1 MRFERAHYQEWW
13 GRQSICFLMC
23 NGGLAQRHYKIA
35 SHLSPH
41 FPLTW
46 QTKICRCTLGHRLAF
61 PILDES
67 ICWKYFTLLFISQ
80 PLIVCLVI
88 SVQSFL
94 WIFSFDL
101 KIRCYLK
108 YMKRANNPNRL
119 KDPTYNQVNQSVKV
133 DLQISK
139 GIFSFRTIHRI
150 TMDHIK
156 ARETKVTI
164 GLNLIS
170 PKYGTRNL
178 THKLLS

>member
-1 MRFERAHYQEWW
+1 MTPLPINMANQDMSLYSGTSSGFPNFRWEY
-13 GRQSICFLMC
+13 L
-23 NGGLAQRHYKIA
+23 LKI
-35 SHLSPH
+35 
-41 FPLTW
+41 FYV
-46 QTKICRCTLGHRLAF
+46 TLYFSAINSMFGDIF
-61 PILDES
+61 YES
-67 ICWKYFTLLFISQ
+67 
-80 PLIVCLVI
+80 
-88 SVQSFL
+88 SF
-94 WIFSFDL
+94 FDL